1 MAEREGSTLFG
12 EARRMLRTS
21 SAVTGIAARFAGQK
35 LFGVKGD
42 KAAHAEDLKAILGGL
57 KGPMMKVAQF
67 LSTVPDALPPEYA
80 KELATLQANAPPM
93 GWPFVRR
100 RMASELGTAWESKFT
115 SFEREAAAAASLG
128 QVHRA
133 VLPDGRRVAC
143 KLQYPDMAS
152 VVEADLRQLKIAM
165 AIYQRMDPTLENEE
179 AYAELAERLREEL
192 DYRREASH
200 QRLYRNMLAGVP
212 GVRVPEPVAE
222 YCTRRLLTMTWLD
235 GRAIQAR
242 IDEDPPEEERAAYA
256 RALFRAWYVPLYRY
270 GVIHGDPHLGNYQVR
285 ADAPENGGWGINLL
299 DFGVIR
305 VFPPTFIGGVIMLY
319 EAVRDDDF
327 DKAAEAYR
335 IWGFRDLKRET
346 MEVLT
351 MWARFLYEPLLDDRV
366 RPIQVNDDPNY
377 GRKIAEQVHA
387 GLKRTGGVR
396 VPREFPL
403 MDRAAIGLG
412 SVFLRLGAK
421 LNWHDLFHE
430 LIADFDAGRLA
441 ERQRA
446 ALAEAGIPDPW
457 AEAAKTGT

>member
-1 MAEREGSTLFG
+1 MPEREGSTLFG

-21 SAVTGIAARFAGQK
+21 GAVTGIAARVAGQRI
-35 LFGVKGD
+35 FGMKGGA
-42 KAAHAEDLKAILGGL
+42 AAHAEDLKAILGGL

-100 RMASELGTAWESKFT
+100 RMASELGPAWESRFA

-165 AIYQRMDPTLENEE
+165 AVYRRMDPTLENDE
-179 AYAELAERLREEL
+179 AYLELSDRLREEL
-192 DYRREASH
+192 DYIREAAQ
-200 QRLYRNMLAGVP
+200 QRLYGLMLAGTP
-212 GVRVPEPVAE
+212 GVSVPVPVE
-222 YCTRRLLTMTWLD
+222 GYCTRRLLTMTWLD

-242 IDEDPPEEERAAYA
+242 IEEDPPEEERAAYA
-256 RALFRAWYVPLYRY
+256 RALFRAWYLPLYRY

-285 ADAPENGGWGINLL
+285 AEAAENGGWGINLL
-299 DFGVIR
+299 DFGVVR
-305 VFPPTFIGGVIMLY
+305 VFPPAFIGGVIMLY

-327 DKAAEAYR
+327 DKSAEAYR

-346 MEVLT
+346 MEVLNI
-351 MWARFLYEPLLDDRV
+351 WARFLYEPLLDDRV
-366 RPIQVNDDPNY
+366 RPIQVTDDANY
-377 GRKIAEQVHA
+377 GRRIAEQVHA

-421 LNWHDLFHE
+421 VNWHDLFHE
-430 LIADFDAGRLA
+430 LIADFDEARLA
-441 ERQRA
+441 ERQQA
-446 ALAEAGIPDPW
+446 ALAEAGVP
-457 AEAAKTGT
+457 AT